1 MRHIFYLQYTVN
13 IFQIYF
19 LISVNEAIFTM
30 IFKIFKKELLDIQA
44 THTLKHVCDMIKTYS
59 QMYRTDKYSQHSS
72 IIWLV
77 WLNSQSVC
85 LRTKWLSV
93 PVPLQSLKYTK
104 LQNFHSTKIK
114 KTWLQNIWKHWKLI
128 WKSIIYCFYCP
139 RLTSNEHRCMTNG
152 FIMQDLHKMSSIDVI
167 TLFLITL
174 FTTVT
179 ISMSMYLHLKR
190 MLTNSCSWS
199 VTK

>member
-1 MRHIFYLQYTVN
+1 M
-13 IFQIYF
+13 YF

-30 IFKIFKKELLDIQA
+30 IFKILKKEFLDIQA
-44 THTLKHVCDMIKTYS
+44 THTLKHVSDMIKTYS
-59 QMYRTDKYSQHSS
+59 QMHRTDKYSQHSS

-77 WLNSQSVC
+77 WLNGKSVC
-85 LRTKWLSV
+85 LRTKWLWV
-93 PVPLQSLKYTK
+93 PVPLQSIKYTK
-104 LQNFHSTKIK
+104 LQNFHSIKIK
-114 KTWLQNIWKHWKLI
+114 KIWFQNIWEHWKLI

-139 RLTSNEHRCMTNG
+139 RLTSNEHYRSMTNG
-152 FIMQDLHKMSSIDVI
+152 FIMQHLHKMSIIDVI

-174 FTTVT
+174 FTIVT

-190 MLTNSCSWS
+190 MLINSCGWS